1 MKLELFSSKRGSIVP
16 NLVGIQAPD
25 LDMLP
30 TVLVCP
36 LLPGLPV
43 SGVRTSVE
51 VDGRSF
57 TILCELAR
65 PINRRVLT
73 QVGELDESAS
83 RRVINVFHLV
93 LAQ

>member
-1 MKLELFSSKRGSIVP
+1 VNLELFSSKRGGTVP

-36 LLPGLPV
+36 ILAGLPV
-43 SGVRTSVE
+43 SGVRTTVVVE
-51 VDGRSF
+51 GRQY
-57 TILCELAR
+57 TVLCELAR
-65 PINRRVLT
+65 PINRRVLCK
-73 QVGELDESAS
+73 VGELDESSS
-83 RRVINVFHLV
+83 RRVMRVFHLM

>member
-1 MKLELFSSKRGSIVP
+1 MP
-16 NLVGIQAPD
+16 NLVGIQASD

-36 LLPGLPV
+36 MLPGFPV
-43 SGVRTSVE
+43 SGVRTLVE
-51 VDGRSF
+51 VEGRSY
-57 TILCELAR
+57 TVLCDLAR

-73 QVGELDESAS
+73 KVGELDESAS
-83 RRVINVFHLV
+83 RRVLSVFHLI